1 LNLLWIFQEAISVII
16 LTLLMVSSTI
26 ILALKYLRPIKM
38 KLQISRKLT
47 LILLRIQFLIL
58 PSKLIESLMQKV
70 FVKDQLI
77 WRLDSNIPWVLSL
90 VKVRALAAMLGD
102 SQPLLLSICMNSN
115 NHPLNFTH
123 IKILPF
129 WELVLQ
135 QD

>member
-1 LNLLWIFQEAISVII
+1 VII

-47 LILLRIQFLIL
+47 LILLTIQFLIL

-77 WRLDSNIPWVLSL
+77 WRLDSNIP
-90 VKVRALAAMLGD
+90 
-102 SQPLLLSICMNSN
+102 
-115 NHPLNFTH
+115 
-123 IKILPF
+123 
-129 WELVLQ
+129 
-135 QD
+135 